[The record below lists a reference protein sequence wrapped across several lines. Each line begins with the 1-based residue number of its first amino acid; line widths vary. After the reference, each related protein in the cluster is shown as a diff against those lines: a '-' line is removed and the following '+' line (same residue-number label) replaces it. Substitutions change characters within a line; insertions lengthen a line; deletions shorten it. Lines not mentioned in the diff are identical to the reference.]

1 MKRRREN
8 TVTISLRVPWD
19 LLRKFDEM
27 WRERKVATR
36 TMMIVRCM
44 SEEVERHGEEVKAA
58 AARRASPF
66 ETEEP
71 EPDPEGL

>member
-19 LLRKFDEM
+19 LLGQFDEM
-27 WRERKVATR
+27 WKERKLSHR

-44 SEEVERHGEEVKAA
+44 AEEVERYAEERKATLTRDA
-58 AARRASPF
+58 NPF
-66 ETEEP
+66 AERTK
-71 EPDPEGL
+71 PDPEGL